1 MKKKFCISLLLI
13 AILSCVLFACTPDKS
28 VLDTLADEISY
39 AQEGLYCGSN
49 DNFSVSL
56 SLIKKEDSFIA
67 DGVVGKLINENTL
80 SVKPSKIDLL
90 DKQYSYCLSGESGT
104 LEGALL
110 KDILGVT
117 FSAMIENVKGI
128 GSPLKLTITYDGV
141 SEEIELTNQLEG
153 AITYMKALECA
164 YNNFKEEIDL
174 AMLEKEFG
182 REIYIKYVSDNYNDE
197 KSNFWYVSFIK
208 DRNNYFCAL
217 IDPKT
222 GEIVAQR

>member
-13 AILSCVLFACTPDKS
+13 AIISCIFVACTPKKS
-28 VLDTLADEISY
+28 ILDTLAEEISY
-39 AQEGLYCGSN
+39 TQEGLYCGSS
-49 DNFSVSL
+49 DNFTVSL

-80 SVKPSKIDLL
+80 SIKPSKIDLL
-90 DKQYSYCLSGESGT
+90 DRSYSYCLSGESGT

-117 FSAMIENVKGI
+117 FSAMIENIQGI
-128 GSPLKLTITYDGV
+128 GTPLKLTITYDDI
-141 SEEIELTNQLEG
+141 SEEILLTNQLEG
-153 AITYMKALECA
+153 AITYMQALESA
-164 YNNFKEEIDL
+164 YNNFKEQIDIAL
-174 AMLEKEFG
+174 QEKNFG

-197 KSNFWYVSFIK
+197 KSNYWYVSFIK
-208 DRNNYFCAL
+208 DRNDYFCAL